1 MAQFLPWTEMVVEEI
16 VEEIADKPQD
26 VAVVE
31 DAPKIL
37 TLEILKIIK
46 DAQQQHG
53 LRHGDFQR
61 YRGYCS
67 RRIRRLRKVL
77 HVTQGDKRHFKK
89 KEITEIMVKDEK
101 FLYVPLMMT
110 ERCWSHAMQ
119 LRQEANTEPR
129 KKFHHISR
137 LRKATSYCLQLQKLC
152 ELPNCDART
161 KLEAQAYVAWIH
173 GSLHFELQMWI
184 PAMENLKKAQMVYE
198 KLAEALPE
206 EDSHLYT
213 QRVDELAPSLRFCA
227 YNIGDESAID
237 DLLKMR
243 SQGHGDLMANLDTL
257 MVQTREKQS
266 GELSTVEWRG
276 RSVTVRPERA
286 RIFLLSVRD
295 NDQALKNAA
304 DIPARIEVL
313 ETLLMDC
320 KDAIAAVKDEMK
332 QDPAT
337 KNRVGPTETL
347 HPLQYLLTYLLHIRL
362 TQTVQRNL
370 LLVEQANSES
380 GAEARSKNHL
390 QDLTRLYEIILQNL
404 QEMQTLPGLEE
415 DAVYQKEVEAK
426 ITAFKAFRC
435 FYIAQILVGLRRWRE
450 GMALYQRSEQYVR
463 EALKTPVDFK
473 PQLEKLKKD
482 IEGCKFS
489 AHAYS
494 VLEGEETQGESP
506 QKGPRSRKPLAE
518 RLGEYREDPSLTN
531 KTPNVYRLP
540 PDMKPIPCKP
550 LFFDLALN
558 WAEFPSLDDKI
569 EGASKKGQTNAGL
582 TGFVKGFLGWGG
594 SKS

>member
-1 MAQFLPWTEMVVEEI
+1 MSVEEI
-16 VEEIADKPQD
+16 SEETSEKVQNV
-26 VAVVE
+26 VAVE
-31 DAPKIL
+31 DTPKIM

-53 LRHGDFQR
+53 LRHGDYQR

-89 KEITEIMVKDEK
+89 KEITEAMIKDEK
-101 FLYVPLMMT
+101 FLYVPLMMA

-119 LRQEANTEPR
+119 LRQESNTEPR
-129 KKFHHISR
+129 KRFHHISR
-137 LRKATSYCLQLQKLC
+137 LRKATVYSLQLQKLC
-152 ELPNCDART
+152 DLPHCDART

-173 GSLHFELQMWI
+173 GSLHFDLQMWI

-206 EDSHLYT
+206 EDSPLYL

-237 DLLKMR
+237 DLMKMR
-243 SQGHGDLMANLDTL
+243 SQGHGDLIANLDTL
-257 MVQTREKQS
+257 MVQTREKHS

-286 RIFLLSVRD
+286 RIFLLSERD
-295 NDQALKNAA
+295 TDEALKNAA
-304 DIPARIEVL
+304 DISARIEIL

-320 KDAIAAVKDEMK
+320 KDAIAAVKEETK
-332 QDPAT
+332 QDPAI
-337 KNRVGPTETL
+337 KNRVGPSDTV

-362 TQTVQRNL
+362 TRTVQRNL
-370 LLVEQANSES
+370 LLVEQANLEK
-380 GAEARSKNHL
+380 GAEVRSKNHL

-415 DAVYQKEVEAK
+415 DSTYQAEIEAK
-426 ITAFKAFRC
+426 MTAFKAFRC

-463 EALKTPVDFK
+463 EALKTSK
-473 PQLEKLKKD
+473 EMKSQLENLKKE

-494 VLEGEETQGESP
+494 VLEGEEIQEESSP
-506 QKGPRSRKPLAE
+506 KGPRSRKPLAE
-518 RLGEYREDPSLTN
+518 RLGEYREDPSLTS
-531 KTPNVYRLP
+531 KSPNVYRLP

-558 WAEFPSLDDKI
+558 WAEFPSLEDKI
-569 EGASKKGQTNAGL
+569 ESGSKKGQNNAGL

>member
-1 MAQFLPWTEMVVEEI
+1 MVVEE
-16 VEEIADKPQD
+16 VPEEVPEQPQD
-26 VAVVE
+26 VPVVE
-31 DAPKIL
+31 ETPKVM

-46 DAQQQHG
+46 EAQQQHG

-77 HVTQGDKRHFKK
+77 HITQSEKRRFKK
-89 KEITEIMVKDEK
+89 KDINEAMVVDEK
-101 FLYVPLMMT
+101 FLYMPLMMA

-129 KKFHHISR
+129 KRYHHISR
-137 LRKATSYCLQLQKLC
+137 LRKATVYCLQLQKFC

-161 KLEAQAYVAWIH
+161 KLEAQAYVSWIH
-173 GSLHFELQMWI
+173 GSLHFELHMWL

-206 EDSHLYT
+206 EDKPLYL

-237 DLLKMR
+237 DLLKLR
-243 SQGHGDLMANLDTL
+243 SQGHGDLIANLDTL
-257 MVQTREKQS
+257 MVQTREKHA
-266 GELSTVEWRG
+266 GEMSSVEWRG
-276 RSVTVRPERA
+276 RTVTVRPERA
-286 RIFLLSVRD
+286 RIFLLAERD
-295 NDQALKNAA
+295 TDSNLKDSA
-304 DIPARIEVL
+304 DISARIEIL

-320 KDAIAAVKDEMK
+320 KDAIAAVKEEMK

-337 KNRVGPTETL
+337 KNRVGYSESL

-362 TQTVQRNL
+362 SRTVQRNL
-370 LLVEQANSES
+370 LLVEQANIENA
-380 GAEARSKNHL
+380 AEIKSKNYL

-404 QEMQTLPGLEE
+404 QEMQVLPGLEE
-415 DAVYQKEVEAK
+415 DATYQKEVEAK

-435 FYIAQILVGLRRWRE
+435 FYIAKILVGLRRWRE

-463 EALKTPVDFK
+463 EALKSSGELK
-473 PQLEKLKKD
+473 SQLEMLKKD
-482 IEGCKFS
+482 IEGCKFA
-489 AHAYS
+489 AHAHS
-494 VLEGEETQGESP
+494 VLEGEEDEGESSP
-506 QKGPRSRKPLAE
+506 KGQRSRKPLAD
-518 RLGEYREDPSLTN
+518 RLGEYREDPALTSKN
-531 KTPNVYRLP
+531 PNVYRLP
-540 PDMKPIPCKP
+540 PDMKPVPCKP

-569 EGASKKGQTNAGL
+569 ENAAKKGQANAGL